1 MIKSGAQA
9 LKESSRH
16 GRPSPATSAPVLS
29 SRRRSC
35 YGGQTS
41 RAITM
46 GGGIYGYAFQDQAGR
61 ATTPASHATAAGS
74 GAEEDTAERDGE
86 PHGSTEGLAGR
97 HVPRR
102 GGDPP
107 RDPGAGQELIGSTS
121 ANRSDLRSIPRR
133 ITGKTPRDA
142 TSPQAI
148 PMVRSTPR
156 LKIPRWLAI
165 IRLPKP
171 TMVWIPLSATAMTV
185 LRATSGPPWE
195 RPSRYRSIML
205 SPNSAEVPMMSGR
218 P

>member
-1 MIKSGAQA
+1 M
-9 LKESSRH
+9 
-16 GRPSPATSAPVLS
+16 ATHSKTRRAVQRLRRLT
-29 SRRRSC
+29 RRRREAELRKTR
-35 YGGQTS
+35 Q
-41 RAITM
+41 
-46 GGGIYGYAFQDQAGR
+46 
-61 ATTPASHATAAGS
+61 S
-74 GAEEDTAERDGE
+74 GTENRN
-86 PHGSTEGLAGR
+86 GSTEGLAGR

-218 P
+218 PQMLARFESDAEGPS